1 MLRPLAH
8 HPHMAAAGL
17 SSLGRGNDSM
27 LVHMTP
33 HEVGGLRQLAMA
45 AGGDL
50 SINPH
55 TGLPEAGFLSAIL
68 PMIAGGLLTMTGVGA
83 PLAAG
88 IVAAGDTAVTGSW
101 KKGLMAGLGAY
112 GGASLAGGLG
122 AAGEASTAALP
133 GTATSATPAIG
144 NVAAGNG
151 IAALPD
157 AVSGAVPGAVPGVAA
172 APAIGNFAAG
182 NGIAA
187 LPGAVPGAV
196 PGVAATPA
204 MVGISPTTGT
214 ADLMSPTPPPVP
226 TAAPIAP
233 TTAATPPSPN
243 AATYEQLSPIQKTAF
258 ARLAPAQQAE
268 YLQNIGTQNFM
279 KTAASSGSWAQNGQG
294 LSNIGSGFKTLGN
307 GQGWANLGKTMGAPG
322 IAMAATPVLQ
332 GISALDRSGVPAT
345 AQTPAEYY
353 QTEYDPR
360 TQTYKRGSWSS
371 QYAGQGYRG
380 APGTD
385 QSTTNGPVGSYAN
398 PYTSLAPV
406 NPYAVN
412 GKKGGGVKSLASG
425 GQSSSNLQDY
435 YKGLISGTTST
446 SPLKNPS
453 PDANNAFMA
462 SIGQGTAPATPTGG
476 TGMGFLSNQQAQSAT
491 NPYGYVA
498 PPPGATGATTTT
510 TKPGATGTATPY
522 IPSNFNLGGF
532 GNLFGGGYGT
542 TSPDASGPANVPSY
556 SWDPATQTY
565 TQTNSGYG
573 GGGGGG
579 GKAAGGGIA
588 SLNSFSGGGT
598 TLGSYSDG
606 GRLLR
611 GPGDGMSDNIPAHIA
626 GAHPQPA
633 ALADGEFVI
642 PADVVSH
649 LGNGSTDA
657 GSKVLYKMMD
667 KVRRARTGNPKQGQ
681 QINPNK
687 FIPA

>member
-1 MLRPLAH
+1 LQNYNAYINNP
-8 HPHMAAAGL
+8 AAQTFGQNLKYAGQ
-17 SSLGRGNDSM
+17 
-27 LVHMTP
+27 
-33 HEVGGLRQLAMA
+33 GLK
-45 AGGDL
+45 
-50 SINPH
+50 SIGSP
-55 TGLPEAGFLSAIL
+55 GALSAL
-68 PMIAGGLLTMTGVGA
+68 GNSMSTLQ
-83 PLAAG
+83 
-88 IVAAGDTAVTGSW
+88 
-101 KKGLMAGLGAY
+101 KAGLGVSA
-112 GGASLAGGLG
+112 LG
-122 AAGEASTAALP
+122 AM
-133 GTATSATPAIG
+133 TPQQNNI
-144 NVAAGNG
+144 
-151 IAALPD
+151 
-157 AVSGAVPGAVPGVAA
+157 
-172 APAIGNFAAG
+172 
-182 NGIAA
+182 
-187 LPGAVPGAV
+187 
-196 PGVAATPA
+196 
-204 MVGISPTTGT
+204 PT
-214 ADLMSPTPPPVP
+214 
-226 TAAPIAP
+226 
-233 TTAATPPSPN
+233 
-243 AATYEQLSPIQKTAF
+243 QL
-258 ARLAPAQQAE
+258 
-268 YLQNIGTQNFM
+268 
-279 KTAASSGSWAQNGQG
+279 
-294 LSNIGSGFKTLGN
+294 
-307 GQGWANLGKTMGAPG
+307 
-322 IAMAATPVLQ
+322 
-332 GISALDRSGVPAT
+332 
-345 AQTPAEYY
+345 QTPAEYY

-360 TQTYKRGSWSS
+360 TQTYRRGSWSS
-371 QYAGQGYRG
+371 QYAGQGYTG

-385 QSTTNGPVGSYAN
+385 QSTTKGPVGSYAN
-398 PYTSLAPV
+398 PYTSIAPV

-412 GKKGGGVKSLASG
+412 GKQGGGVKSLASG

-435 YKGLISGTTST
+435 YKGLMSGTTST

-498 PPPGATGATTTT
+498 PPPGATG
-510 TKPGATGTATPY
+510 TKPPTNPGATGTATPY
-522 IPSNFNLGGF
+522 IPSNFNP
-532 GNLFGGGYGT
+532 FGGGYGT
-542 TSPDASGPANVPSY
+542 TSPDASGPANIPSY
-556 SWDPATQTY
+556 SWNPATQTY

-667 KVRRARTGNPKQGQ
+667 KVRRARTGNPMQGR

>member
-88 IVAAGDTAVTGSW
+88 IIAAGDTAVTGSW
-101 KKGLMAGLGAY
+101 KNGLMAGLGAY
-112 GGASLAGGLG
+112 GGASLASGLAGVGAASNAVNAVNAAGTTAATTGAATTAATDAAAAAAGSGAPIVAPGFASEIAGAPGAGASIAAAPTAVPTALPTNLGASDLSAIAKNYTASNMAGLGTNVGTNAMTGLKALGSPGGLG
-122 AAGEASTAALP
+122 ALGSSMGIKGMAA
-133 GTATSATPAIG
+133 A
-144 NVAAGNG
+144 
-151 IAALPD
+151 
-157 AVSGAVPGAVPGVAA
+157 AVPV
-172 APAIGNFAAG
+172 
-182 NGIAA
+182 
-187 LPGAVPGAV
+187 
-196 PGVAATPA
+196 
-204 MVGISPTTGT
+204 M
-214 ADLMSPTPPPVP
+214 
-226 TAAPIAP
+226 
-233 TTAATPPSPN
+233 
-243 AATYEQLSPIQKTAF
+243 E
-258 ARLAPAQQAE
+258 
-268 YLQNIGTQNFM
+268 
-279 KTAASSGSWAQNGQG
+279 G
-294 LSNIGSGFKTLGN
+294 LSQPNNIPT
-307 GQGWANLGKTMGAPG
+307 QP
-322 IAMAATPVLQ
+322 
-332 GISALDRSGVPAT
+332 
-345 AQTPAEYY
+345 QTPAEYY

-371 QYAGQGYRG
+371 QYAGQGYTG

-385 QSTTNGPVGSYAN
+385 QSTTKGPVGSYAN
-398 PYTSLAPV
+398 PYTSIAPV

-435 YKGLISGTTST
+435 YKGLMSGTTST

-606 GRLLR
+606 GRLLK

-667 KVRRARTGNPKQGQ
+667 KVRRARTGNPEQGR

>member
-68 PMIAGGLLTMTGVGA
+68 PMIAGGLLAMTGVGA

-112 GGASLAGGLG
+112 GGAGLAGGLG

-133 GTATSATPAIG
+133 GTASTTTALAGTGTATGANFGDVMLNNAGITSSATPALG
-144 NVAAGNG
+144 NVAAGNS
-151 IAALPD
+151 IAAL
-157 AVSGAVPGAVPGVAA
+157 
-172 APAIGNFAAG
+172 
-182 NGIAA
+182 
-187 LPGAVPGAV
+187 PGAV

-204 MVGISPTTGT
+204 MGINPMTGT
-214 ADLMSPTPPPVP
+214 ADLMSPPPPAP
-226 TAAPIAP
+226 TPAPVAP
-233 TTAATPPSPN
+233 TTPTYLATPQITNVATDPTLQS
-243 AATYEQLSPIQKTAF
+243 ATYEQLSPIQKTAY

-307 GQGWANLGKTMGAPG
+307 GQGWANLGKTMGTPG

-371 QYAGQGYRG
+371 QYAGQGYTG

-385 QSTTNGPVGSYAN
+385 QSTTKGPVGSYAN

-406 NPYAVN
+406 DPYAVN

-435 YKGLISGTTST
+435 YKGLMSGTTST

-573 GGGGGG
+573 RFGGGG

-667 KVRRARTGNPKQGQ
+667 KVRRARTGNPKQGR